1 MTNPKRPI
9 PNKAYQEIE
18 AQVFFILPATLH
30 PRPIPA
36 LVCAAITASCLSIC
50 PYFQAKARDSPITIL
65 PLLSIKNTKR
75 HDDDLVYAMDPLKI
89 AVQNPSKAMQ
99 KVNSRK

>member
-75 HDDDLVYAMDPLKI
+75 HDDDLVYAMI
-89 AVQNPSKAMQ
+89 PSKSLCKTLARPC
-99 KVNSRK
+99 KK